1 MSVAA
6 GPRLHKARQFFE
18 DENEGVRNGGANKIV
33 FPFASVHVCTNF
45 YCKRDGKCRKVQAW
59 VYNLREKVSENSIPL
74 CQVKRRLGSLFW
86 FPREN
91 IGRHL

>member
-33 FPFASVHVCTNF
+33 FPFATVHVCTNF
-45 YCKRDGKCRKVQAW
+45 YCKRDGK
-59 VYNLREKVSENSIPL
+59 
-74 CQVKRRLGSLFW
+74 
-86 FPREN
+86 
-91 IGRHL
+91 